1 MRPSHQEQIEEEGLL
16 KSNPY
21 GICIIQKTPTTGILS
36 ERNLERS
43 WPVNENLSR
52 FEAGGPSQ
60 MEDPGK
66 GEPLGRGEKY
76 SLHPQI
82 FVVI

>member
-43 WPVNENLSR
+43 
-52 FEAGGPSQ
+52 
-60 MEDPGK
+60 
-66 GEPLGRGEKY
+66 
-76 SLHPQI
+76 
-82 FVVI
+82 